1 MSRYRPGVVNQLS
14 VMSAIIPFKLTDD
27 RRTTITPGY
36 IAIVGRCLGKWISML
51 VAISLSYLWKWSIL
65 MWKTF
70 WVHFYF
76 EENSHDHNYPAFQSY
91 MITESVRDG
100 CETEIDGW
108 PLWPCDPSGQCND
121 PKTNDQNHTR
131 DHNYT
136 CNCSVIK
143 EGEYETWGGDWCRY
157 ALKLTSNT
165 LENGNC
171 GVGCF

>member
-1 MSRYRPGVVNQLS
+1 MTPLHIISNKFHLNRNTQTYCQDGFVWAVNRWTPGVVNQLS
-14 VMSAIIPFKLTDD
+14 VMGAIIPFKLTDD

-51 VAISLSYLWKWSIL
+51 VAISLPYLWKWSIL

-70 WVHFYF
+70 WVHFTKHFHF

-91 MITESVRDG
+91 MITESVRDD

-121 PKTNDQNHTR
+121 
-131 DHNYT
+131 
-136 CNCSVIK
+136 
-143 EGEYETWGGDWCRY
+143 
-157 ALKLTSNT
+157 
-165 LENGNC
+165 
-171 GVGCF
+171 GCFCFSKTLQLASTLRGWVCF